1 MLKESK
7 ASRGLQGKI
16 GSALAVIPLSP
27 NQWTILAL
35 LVALAA
41 AGVIAFTQ
49 NLLLGLALFILAG
62 LLDAVDGAVAR
73 ARNETTKF
81 GAFLD
86 GISDRFMEFFF
97 LFAFLFYPLPAIFI
111 DPKIWIA
118 ALTFFGTCMPAFIR
132 AYAAYNCVISPEK
145 AKAMGGLFE
154 RSERVLLIAVGL
166 GAGILLSMDYFVYAI
181 ILATF
186 LSILTVFQ
194 RLLYVYSA
202 RE

>member
-1 MLKESK
+1 MLKESA
-7 ASRGLQGKI
+7 ASKGLQGKI
-16 GSALAVIPLSP
+16 GSILAVIPLSP

-35 LVALAA
+35 LAALCA

-49 NLLLGLALFILAG
+49 NLILGLALFVLAG

-97 LFAFLFYPLPAIFI
+97 LFAFLFYPLPTVYA
-111 DPKIWIA
+111 DAKIWIA
-118 ALTFFGTCMPAFIR
+118 ALIFFGTCMPAFIR
-132 AYAAYNCVISPEK
+132 SYAAYNGVISPEK
-145 AKAMGGLFE
+145 AKLMGGFFE
-154 RSERVLLIAVGL
+154 RSERVLLLAIGL
-166 GAGILLSMDYFVYAI
+166 GAGIFLSMDYFVYAI
-181 ILATF
+181 LLAIF

-194 RLLYVYSA
+194 RLFYVYSA